1 MKRLNNG
8 KETGMK
14 ALIHD
19 GAGSLSLVDR
29 PKPELMLS
37 TDAIIKVTRS
47 TICTSDLHILKG
59 GGTACAS

>member
-1 MKRLNNG
+1 
-8 KETGMK
+8 MK

-37 TDAIIKVTRS
+37 TDAIIKLLDLLSVPV
-47 TICTSDLHILKG
+47 ICIF
-59 GGTACAS
+59 